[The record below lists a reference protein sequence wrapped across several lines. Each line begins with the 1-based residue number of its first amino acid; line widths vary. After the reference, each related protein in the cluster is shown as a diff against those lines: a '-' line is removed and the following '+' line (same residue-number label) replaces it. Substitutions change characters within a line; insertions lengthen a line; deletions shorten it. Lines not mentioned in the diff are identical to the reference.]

1 MFVKAFCL
9 KRKSIPNM
17 HENPFLTC
25 TKTVPFCLKTGYEIY
40 YQCNGSATLR
50 KGVVCMLKI
59 KDYALNHGVTTQ
71 AVYKQISNHKKEL
84 EGHIIKEKGTRYL
97 DQEAIRILES
107 YRENSPSI
115 VVEQGN
121 KEEVESV
128 RLENQKLKEELLVL
142 QKKYIDIQEE
152 NRENLKQLVM
162 LQQKTDQ
169 LEELKNQVSSQ
180 QDVIEKVKQS
190 SLWERIWKKW

>member
-1 MFVKAFCL
+1 M
-9 KRKSIPNM
+9 M
-17 HENPFLTC
+17 
-25 TKTVPFCLKTGYEIY
+25 
-40 YQCNGSATLR
+40 
-50 KGVVCMLKI
+50 KI

-121 KEEVESV
+121 KEEMESV
-128 RLENQKLKEELLVL
+128 RLENQNLKEELLVL
-142 QKKYIDIQEE
+142 QKKYINVQEE
-152 NRENLKQLVM
+152 NRSNLKQLVM
-162 LQQKTDQ
+162 LQQNAEQ
-169 LEELKNQVSSQ
+169 LEELKKQVSSQ
-180 QDVIEKVKQS
+180 QEVIDKVQQS
-190 SLWERIWKKW
+190 NLWNRIWKKWQ